1 MIKQFQESLRNNTLI
16 GNHRFKIIKTIGQGG
31 FGFTYLAVDSNL
43 KKYAIKEFFIGR
55 HFIRD
60 RDEITVLCLPNYNKN
75 KERFYRKM
83 FLNEAIVL
91 NELSHPNIITSFELF
106 EENNTY
112 YNVMPYIRGVALSDY
127 IKSKGLLSEDE
138 SIRIICLIAKAIKYI
153 HSKNICHLDIKPENI
168 MLQNDNP
175 ILIDFGLSRNYND
188 PNLEEYLFQ
197 TISAGYAPLELFEKN
212 GVDFFSPETDVFG
225 LGATLYSML
234 TGSTPP
240 LLKSIWHGAL
250 LKNIKSLSIPLQM
263 TIKTSM
269 QIIPQ
274 RRFRTIENFIQSLLR

>member
-1 MIKQFQESLRNNTLI
+1 
-16 GNHRFKIIKTIGQGG
+16 
-31 FGFTYLAVDSNL
+31 
-43 KKYAIKEFFIGR
+43 
-55 HFIRD
+55 
-60 RDEITVLCLPNYNKN
+60 
-75 KERFYRKM
+75 
-83 FLNEAIVL
+83 
-91 NELSHPNIITSFELF
+91 
-106 EENNTY
+106 
-112 YNVMPYIRGVALSDY
+112 
-127 IKSKGLLSEDE
+127 
-138 SIRIICLIAKAIKYI
+138 
-153 HSKNICHLDIKPENI
+153 